1 MSSSKLLQFRQDNSF
16 CRQDAVVFPIMLIFS
31 RSFIFSLI
39 AASFW
44 GSVPGVAQAAP
55 TPLLDEAA
63 LSAQSVLAKVGAA
76 RFTTADFQPGTL
88 RHMVMFRFRPEVT
101 PALRGEVTK
110 RFLALAS
117 LSRRPDGKPVVVS
130 IEAGAQN
137 SGENNDLGLQEGY
150 LVTFKSGGDRNFY
163 VGRPIV
169 TDARY
174 FDAAHEAFK
183 TFAGPYLEK
192 VVVFDFPVS
201 AVSRP

>member
-1 MSSSKLLQFRQDNSF
+1 M
-16 CRQDAVVFPIMLIFS
+16 VIFS
-31 RSFIFSLI
+31 RLLI
-39 AASFW
+39 VPLLAMALWSAVS
-44 GSVPGVAQAAP
+44 GSAHA
-55 TPLLDEAA
+55 TPSPVLDEAA
-63 LSAQSVLAKVGAA
+63 LSAQSVLTKVGAA
-76 RFTTADFQPGTL
+76 RFTAPDFQPGTL

-101 PALRGEVTK
+101 PALRNEVTK

-130 IEAGAQN
+130 IEAGPQN
-137 SGENNDLGLQEGY
+137 SGENSDLGLQEGY
-150 LVTFKSGGDRNFY
+150 LVTFKSEGDRNFY

-174 FDAAHEAFK
+174 FDAAHDAFK

-201 AVSRP
+201 AVNRP